1 MKKGEGEMGGVII
14 VHGNI
19 VWSMWGWGGKGII
32 LEGSFEIILFADC
45 IVLGRGSQGCYC
57 LLVKNDLSI

>member
-19 VWSMWGWGGKGII
+19 VWSMWGGQRDNI
-32 LEGSFEIILFADC
+32 
-45 IVLGRGSQGCYC
+45 GR
-57 LLVKNDLSI
+57 KF

>member
-1 MKKGEGEMGGVII
+1 MKKGEMGGVII

-19 VWSMWGWGGKGII
+19 VWSMWGGGKGII
-32 LEGSFEIILFADC
+32 SEGSFEIILFADY

-57 LLVKNDLSI
+57 L